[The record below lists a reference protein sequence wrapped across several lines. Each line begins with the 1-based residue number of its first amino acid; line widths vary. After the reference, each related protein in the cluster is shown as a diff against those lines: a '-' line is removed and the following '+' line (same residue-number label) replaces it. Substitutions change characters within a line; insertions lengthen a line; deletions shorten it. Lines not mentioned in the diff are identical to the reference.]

1 MPGGIHHLRFSK
13 TMHKRHPLVVQ
24 WNLLCWRWLHHKAP
38 LSVHREYIA
47 ARCSSWKEH
56 VPMRDPAYSATA
68 CTLIVDGGQKR
79 PSDKDLEKL
88 YAHSTELY
96 HITRATITL
105 TLSTP
110 PPFNAACTNRSLI
123 CDGSPSFFIIRSIS
137 GSRTI
142 SHKPSEQSN
151 NQSRA
156 CKSMVKQ
163 STSTLRLSP
172 RPRSTRLRSGC
183 V

>member
-1 MPGGIHHLRFSK
+1 MEGREGSVKNL
-13 TMHKRHPLVVQ
+13 HK
-24 WNLLCWRWLHHKAP
+24 LHAN
-38 LSVHREYIA
+38 
-47 ARCSSWKEH
+47 
-56 VPMRDPAYSATA
+56 
-68 CTLIVDGGQKR
+68 
-79 PSDKDLEKL
+79 
-88 YAHSTELY
+88 STELY

-110 PPFNAACTNRSLI
+110 PPFSAACTKRSLI

-151 NQSRA
+151 IQSRA
-156 CKSMVKQ
+156 CKSTVKQ
-163 STSTLRLSP
+163 SPPTLRLSP
-172 RPRSTRLRSGC
+172 KPRPPKLRSGC

>member
-1 MPGGIHHLRFSK
+1 MCIFPLTYISPSEHTTTYSLRE
-13 TMHKRHPLVVQ
+13 RAEVRVIQ
-24 WNLLCWRWLHHKAP
+24 AP
-38 LSVHREYIA
+38 TPSQ
-47 ARCSSWKEH
+47 ARQMRGTEH
-56 VPMRDPAYSATA
+56 SPKA
-68 CTLIVDGGQKR
+68 CTLIVDGGQSR

-110 PPFNAACTNRSLI
+110 PPFSAACTKRSLI

-151 NQSRA
+151 IQSRA
-156 CKSMVKQ
+156 CKFTVKQ